1 LIVALLLGCA
11 SGPDADWLG
20 PSPDETRPCGEPAS
34 SGQVD
39 AALALRVVVGDDVRA
54 VDAAALTRGLRR
66 YFLAYGLDFV
76 LAAPPVWIDDRPLLA
91 GPAGASFPDDAAQAA
106 ALYGPL
112 REVVGEVATPRR
124 DDEVVL
130 VVMSDLLAPGSAAAR
145 VLTEVRGLGFAPGPE
160 AAEVLGF
167 EEFTPVA
174 LVAWG
179 EVGRYPEG
187 GRAAMVAHEVGHA
200 LGLAH
205 VTDPDNLMAVRAFRC
220 VPFLDSSQTAQL
232 RRVLS
237 LEGP

>member
-1 LIVALLLGCA
+1 MLACA
-11 SGPDADWLG
+11 SGPVADWLG
-20 PSPDETRPCGEPAS
+20 PSPDDTRACGAPSS

-39 AALALRVVVGDDVRA
+39 GALALRVVVGDGLPA
-54 VDAAALTRGLRR
+54 GDAAALTRGLRR
-66 YFLAYGLDFV
+66 YFAAYGLDV
-76 LAAPPVWIDDRPLLA
+76 GLAAPPVWIDDRPLLA
-91 GPAGASFPDDAAQAA
+91 GEAGASYADGVAQAA

-112 REVVGEVATPRR
+112 REVVAEVATPRR

-130 VVMSDLLAPGSAAAR
+130 VVVSDLLAPGSAAAH

-160 AAEVLGF
+160 SAEVLGF
-167 EEFTPVA
+167 EEFSPVA
-174 LVAWG
+174 LVAWS

-205 VTDPDNLMAVRAFRC
+205 VPDADNLMAVRAFRC
-220 VPFLDSSQTAQL
+220 VPYLDSSQTAQL